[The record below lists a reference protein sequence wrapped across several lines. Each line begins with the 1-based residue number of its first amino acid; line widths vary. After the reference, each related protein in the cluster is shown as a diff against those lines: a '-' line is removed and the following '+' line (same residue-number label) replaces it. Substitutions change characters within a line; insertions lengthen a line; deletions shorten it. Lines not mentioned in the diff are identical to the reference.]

1 MKNQPEDR
9 MMSSTDFSR
18 TSYQAHEHGYD
29 AYTASGPKSSQ
40 AAAWLKAGTVNHWR
54 FERMYRLADPV
65 LEIFPGATWLTVGDG
80 RYGLDAQ
87 YLIAHGAEAL
97 PTDISVSL
105 LAEAKAQAAIAD
117 YRKENAES
125 LSFADESFDFVLC
138 KESYHHFP
146 RPMVALHEMIR
157 VARYGVLLIEPNDQ
171 EFPDSFATTVSRI
184 LKNMIK
190 KLLGRSTDGHR
201 FEEIGNYVYGISR
214 REIEKVALGM
224 GLPIVAFRGLNDYY
238 LPGVE
243 FAMANDDDSLFRK
256 VRARIA
262 RYDLF
267 CKLGISQYGL
277 LGALILKGDV
287 NPELLEQLKRAGFGV
302 VSLPRSPA
310 LTPKRSAK

>member
-9 MMSSTDFSR
+9 MSSSTDFSR
-18 TSYQAHEHGYD
+18 ASYRAHEHGYD

-54 FERMYRLADPV
+54 FERMYRLADPL

-87 YLIAHGAEAL
+87 YLNSHGAEAL

-105 LAEAKAQAAIAD
+105 LAEAKAQATIAD

-157 VARYGVLLIEPNDQ
+157 VARHGVLLIEPNDQ
-171 EFPDSFATTVSRI
+171 ELPDSFATILSRSMKSI
-184 LKNMIK
+184 VK
-190 KLLGRSTDGHR
+190 KLLGRSTNGHR
-201 FEEIGNYVYGISR
+201 FEELGNYVYGISR

-224 GLPIVAFRGLNDYY
+224 GLPVVAFRGLNDFY

-243 FAMANDDDSLFRK
+243 FAAAENGDNLFRK

-262 RYDLF
+262 RYDLL
-267 CKLGISQYGL
+267 CSLGISQYGL
-277 LGALILKGDV
+277 LGALILKDCENKRLFG
-287 NPELLEQLKRAGFGV
+287 QLKRSGFDV
-302 VSLPRSPA
+302 VLLPRSPA
-310 LTPKRSAK
+310 LGNDRLR